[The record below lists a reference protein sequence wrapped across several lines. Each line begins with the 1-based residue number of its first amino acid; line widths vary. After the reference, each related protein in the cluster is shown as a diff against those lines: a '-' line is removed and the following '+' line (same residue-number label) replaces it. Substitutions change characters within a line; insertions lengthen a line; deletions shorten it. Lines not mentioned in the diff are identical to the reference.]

1 MLRRSLARLD
11 RRRLRLVLGVFFL
24 ALAVPASILIWH
36 ARGQLKW
43 SAFHQQQQLAE
54 EVAARIDARFADLVA
69 SEEARSFADYAF
81 LVVEGDPAQSFVQ
94 RSPLSTFPVESSIP
108 GVIGYF
114 QVGADG
120 AFSTPLLPIGAD
132 ATSYGVTTEELNA
145 RGALQNRI
153 WQILS
158 ENELVQ
164 RNEPRAAE
172 NEPVERDRSAREDE
186 AQPRETGGE
195 SASASVA
202 AWIGDAP
209 ATLAVPR
216 TSTLAQAPF
225 DELTAKKESAQGEQK
240 SANVLGRVEDLKL
253 DDSRYAAAP
262 EQARRQASIE
272 SHSVAESR
280 APRKEKVVLPE
291 TTVAAAPA
299 SVSESPSA
307 DAPTTTDSAA
317 GERAAP
323 AMAGALAKR
332 AKDAGGNLRVH
343 TFESE
348 VDPFKLSLL
357 GSGEF
362 VLFRNVWREGGRYIQ
377 GVLIEQR
384 PFLEGVAAAA
394 FRASTLAATTDL
406 VVADRGD
413 VLALYAGGEGG
424 GYLSEPAELNG
435 ALLHRTHLT
444 SPLNDLELIFS
455 VHRLPPGPGASLLY
469 GLAAILAI
477 VLCGGFW
484 LIYRLGTGQ
493 IALARQQQD
502 FVSAVSHELKTPL
515 TSIRMYGEMLR
526 AGWGSDA
533 QKQGWYEYIYGESER
548 LSRLINNVLQLAR
561 MNRNELPLTLKPVS
575 CAEVTDAIRSK
586 IATQVER
593 AGFALDLRCEPDAAN
608 TTLRVDA
615 DALLQIVINL
625 VDNAIKFSSKAPE
638 KRIEIVLRR
647 LHDARLLLSVR
658 DYGPGVPKD
667 QTRRIFELFYR
678 SESELTRE
686 TVGTGIGL
694 ALVDQ
699 LARAMHAR
707 VDVLNR
713 EPGAEFRV
721 LFPV

>member
-1 MLRRSLARLD
+1 MLRRSLAGLD

-24 ALAVPASILIWH
+24 ALAVPSTILIWH

-43 SAFHQQQQLAE
+43 AAFHQQQQLAE
-54 EVAARIDARFADLVA
+54 EVAARIDARFTDLVA

-94 RSPLSTFPVESSIP
+94 RSPLSTFPVETSIP

-132 ATSYGVTTEELNA
+132 ATSYGVPSEEVNA
-145 RGALQNRI
+145 RVALQNRI

-164 RNEPRAAE
+164 RNEPRAAG
-172 NEPVERDRSAREDE
+172 NEPVERDEAARKDAALGE
-186 AQPRETGGE
+186 AHGA
-195 SASASVA
+195 SASAA
-202 AWIGDAP
+202 METGIGDAP
-209 ATLAVPR
+209 AILAPER
-216 TSTLAQAPF
+216 SGSFAQAPF
-225 DELTAKKESAQGEQK
+225 DELTGKGNQAKREQK

-262 EQARRQASIE
+262 EQARRQALE
-272 SHSVAESR
+272 SHSLVESR
-280 APRKEKVVLPE
+280 APRKEKAALPE
-291 TTVAAAPA
+291 TTMAAAPA
-299 SVSESPSA
+299 AAPESPSA
-307 DAPTTTDSAA
+307 DAPTMTDSAA
-317 GERAAP
+317 GGRAAR
-323 AMAGALAKR
+323 AIAGALTKSAADAR
-332 AKDAGGNLRVH
+332 ANLRVH

-406 VVADRGD
+406 VVADRND

-444 SPLNDLELIFS
+444 APLNDLELIFS
-455 VHRLPPGPGASLLY
+455 VHRLPPAPGASLLN

-484 LIYRLGTGQ
+484 LMYRLGTGQ

-608 TTLRVDA
+608 TTLRVDP

-625 VDNAIKFSSKAPE
+625 VDNAIKFSAKAEE
-638 KRIEIVLRR
+638 KRIEVVLRR